1 MFEKIRISLWDIFTF
16 FLTGFFIFLILSV
29 FIVFTEN
36 ISFKDYISFTKELPA
51 TIIVFVAPLLF
62 TLLGMLIEPL
72 ANYTDKYIFKYI
84 LWWTV
89 NKDKKMKNT
98 ENTLKQHIIEH
109 YLGNLKNT
117 IEELFYICKEYV
129 ETNQLSTKFMV
140 FLSRYGFYRNISFI
154 IIFISGFVLS
164 VILVDKYFTS
174 CLIIFSSYLIS
185 GVFRKRS
192 QEFYSYMAPTIYA
205 TFINDKNK

>member
-16 FLTGFFIFLILSV
+16 FLTGFFIFLIFSV

-98 ENTLKQHIIEH
+98 ENTLKQHIIAH
-109 YLGNLKNT
+109 YLGSLKNT
-117 IEELFYICKEYV
+117 IEEPFYICKEYV
-129 ETNQLSTKFMV
+129 ETNQLSTTFMV

-154 IIFISGFVLS
+154 IFISGFVLS
-164 VILVDKYFTS
+164 ETV
-174 CLIIFSSYLIS
+174 
-185 GVFRKRS
+185 
-192 QEFYSYMAPTIYA
+192 
-205 TFINDKNK
+205 